1 MTQLIGIVQGGL
13 RCGDPNRPGI
23 FINLEHP
30 EVISFVRTQLRGK

>member
-30 EVISFVRTQLRGK
+30 EVISFVRKQLRGK